1 MRFIKLILAWIVI
14 TLLILP
20 IGLLLFEKIVP
31 RFMTPE
37 RRAFLRDVDHRVKP
51 GEYGTNSDGIRTAKE
66 AVEFH
71 QEDTNVIFLGDSF
84 VWGSFLPVDQTIPA
98 QFERLAQTQHP
109 DRGINAA
116 NFAWVSSSPILSYRL
131 LKDIGPKYNPNIVIL
146 CIDMTDFSD
155 DILYRHRI
163 DKVGIFKLSEVAPLT
178 TLSLVK
184 FGRLTGTYKY
194 LVGMDYPRQ
203 MFYATNQPLEKSEP
217 FMSYMMVSVN
227 EIYEYTT
234 NDLQARFLVVVLP
247 RGFQYSD
254 RETPKNW
261 EGKEYQALGPYVL
274 EPFRYFDRIR
284 PERPYPIYSLLDD
297 FKQSNVFPTTWETD
311 PHYNQAGAGI
321 AALAIYRICL
331 AGGCFGARE

>member
-1 MRFIKLILAWIVI
+1 M
-14 TLLILP
+14 
-20 IGLLLFEKIVP
+20 
-31 RFMTPE
+31 
-37 RRAFLRDVDHRVKP
+37 
-51 GEYGTNSDGIRTAKE
+51 
-66 AVEFH
+66 
-71 QEDTNVIFLGDSF
+71 
-84 VWGSFLPVDQTIPA
+84 
-98 QFERLAQTQHP
+98 
-109 DRGINAA
+109 
-116 NFAWVSSSPILSYRL
+116 
-131 LKDIGPKYNPNIVIL
+131 
-146 CIDMTDFSD
+146 
-155 DILYRHRI
+155 
-163 DKVGIFKLSEVAPLT
+163 GIFKLSEVAPLT

-184 FGRLTGTYKY
+184 FGRLTGTYRY

-217 FMSYMMVSVN
+217 FMSYVMVSVN

-311 PHYNQAGAGI
+311 PHYNQAGAAI
-321 AALAIYRICL
+321 ATRAIYRICL